1 MTDDLVLRENP
12 RYRHLTQPAPKAL
25 APKPDL
31 EWLAPQVA
39 GDTVLR
45 NSANGRYQVR
55 KQGKPATYSLWNCR
69 LLQLRLIREGFKSFD
84 EVQRFI
90 RELP

>member
-1 MTDDLVLRENP
+1 MNDDLCLRENQ
-12 RYRHLTQPAPKAL
+12 RFKHIFEPKAS

-39 GDTVLR
+39 GDIVLR

-69 LLQLRLIREGFKSFD
+69 LLQLRLIRDGFKSFD
-84 EVQRFI
+84 EVCEWI
-90 RELP
+90 RRQP